1 MLDYASFRNIVD
13 QNAEEN
19 IMKKKS
25 RGGGDALKQILSASR
40 YLIIIAVICIFL
52 AATTL
57 LIYGTLLT
65 GNIILDLIAT
75 AKVSTKGSKDL
86 LLSLIELVDL
96 FLLTTVLYIISVGLY
111 ELFIAEL
118 NLPPWL
124 IITDLDMLKDKLIGV
139 VIVVLSVL
147 FLGQVISWDGQR
159 DLLGF
164 GVAIALVIATL
175 TYFLNQKPAKKDTQ
189 DKKGPDETATQ
200 KE

>member
-1 MLDYASFRNIVD
+1 MT
-13 QNAEEN
+13 
-19 IMKKKS
+19 KKS
-25 RGGGDALKQILSASR
+25 RGGGGGDALKQILSASR

-57 LIYGTLLT
+57 LIYGTFLT
-65 GNIILDLIAT
+65 GDIILDLIAT
-75 AKVSTKGSKDL
+75 AKVSTKGSKAL

-164 GVAIALVIATL
+164 GAAIALVIGTL

-189 DKKGPDETATQ
+189 DKKGTDETATQ